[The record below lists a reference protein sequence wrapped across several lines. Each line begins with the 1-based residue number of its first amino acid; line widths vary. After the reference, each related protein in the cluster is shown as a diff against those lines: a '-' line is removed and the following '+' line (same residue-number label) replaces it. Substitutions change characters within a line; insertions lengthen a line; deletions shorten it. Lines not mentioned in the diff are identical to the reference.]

1 MRVRRVAGLG
11 TGPLE
16 PDAAFWGGV
25 AGETLVLSPSPVGL
39 AAGVS
44 PLMAMSQGHGRV
56 PRVEARL
63 AHDGSSLAVQLGW
76 QDATADAR
84 IEDLDRFVDAAA
96 VMFPLHGDANPL
108 TMGDE
113 TRPVNAWLWKAD
125 QSEPFDVVA
134 RGFAT
139 SQRRPARES
148 GLAAHA
154 AWRAGRW
161 TLVFRRPLRVEAAD
175 CARFE
180 PGGSARIAFAVWDG
194 HNQDRAGQKAVTP
207 AFVDLDLDP

>member
-1 MRVRRVAGLG
+1 MRVRRVASLG
-11 TGPLE
+11 AGVLE
-16 PDAAFWGGV
+16 PDAALWAGV
-25 AGETLVLSPSPVGL
+25 GSQTLALSPSPVGI

-44 PLMAMSQGHGRV
+44 PLMAMSQGHGQV

-63 AHDGSSLAVQLGW
+63 AHDGSSLAVHLEW
-76 QDATADAR
+76 PDTTADQA

-96 VMFPLHGDANPL
+96 VMFPLRDDADPL

-113 TRPVNAWLWKAD
+113 ERPVNAWLWKAD
-125 QSEPFDVVA
+125 QGEPFDVVA

-139 SQRRPARES
+139 SQRRPGRES

-154 AWRAGRW
+154 AWQAGRW
-161 TLVFRRPLRVEAAD
+161 MLVFRRPLRVDAPD
-175 CARFE
+175 CVGFA

-207 AFVDLDLDP
+207 AFVALALDP